1 MMKLIYRLFFNRRP
15 EVEISEESS
24 EESSDESSKESSKK
38 FSTGLIFEDILK
50 RIKFWKIDTDVG
62 CRNQEISYLLHWF
75 CVLPSGRKL

>member
-50 RIKFWKIDTDVG
+50 RIKF
-62 CRNQEISYLLHWF
+62 
-75 CVLPSGRKL
+75 